1 MGLAVKRNKVKI
13 SGSGDKVMLFAHGFG
28 CDQNMWRFITP
39 AFEENYKI
47 VLFDHVGS
55 GKSDLSAYDYEKY
68 DSLEGYAD
76 DIIEFCNELSLKDII
91 FVGHSVSAMIGVHSV
106 IKEPTLFKELIM
118 IGPSPRYINDKN
130 YVGGFRE
137 EDINE
142 LLESMDSNYLGWS
155 RSITPA
161 IMGNP
166 DKPELA
172 EELNNSFCQNDPEIA
187 KHFAKVTFL
196 GDERDYLKRLSID
209 TLILQCSS
217 DIIAP
222 IEVGKYVHESV
233 TGSKLTIL
241 DATGH
246 CPHLSAPTET
256 IQAINDFLLN

>member
-1 MGLAVKRNKVKI
+1 
-13 SGSGDKVMLFAHGFG
+13 
-28 CDQNMWRFITP
+28 
-39 AFEENYKI
+39 
-47 VLFDHVGS
+47 
-55 GKSDLSAYDYEKY
+55 
-68 DSLEGYAD
+68 
-76 DIIEFCNELSLKDII
+76 
-91 FVGHSVSAMIGVHSV
+91 
-106 IKEPTLFKELIM
+106 
-118 IGPSPRYINDKN
+118 
-130 YVGGFRE
+130 
-137 EDINE
+137 
-142 LLESMDSNYLGWS
+142 
-155 RSITPA
+155 
-161 IMGNP
+161 
-166 DKPELA
+166 LA

-246 CPHLSAPTET
+246 CPHMSAPTET

>member
-161 IMGNP
+161 INP
-166 DKPELA
+166 
-172 EELNNSFCQNDPEIA
+172 NWQRS
-187 KHFAKVTFL
+187 
-196 GDERDYLKRLSID
+196 
-209 TLILQCSS
+209 
-217 DIIAP
+217 
-222 IEVGKYVHESV
+222 
-233 TGSKLTIL
+233 
-241 DATGH
+241 
-246 CPHLSAPTET
+246 
-256 IQAINDFLLN
+256 